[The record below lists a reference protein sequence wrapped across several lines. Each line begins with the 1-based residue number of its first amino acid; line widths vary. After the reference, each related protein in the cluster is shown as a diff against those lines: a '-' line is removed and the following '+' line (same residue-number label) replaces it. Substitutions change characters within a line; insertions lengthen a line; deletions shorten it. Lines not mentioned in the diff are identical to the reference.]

1 VNADKPWKE
10 PSVPELIVTHDSDQ
24 IGRRLDQVL
33 AEAHPA
39 VSRTE
44 IQQAIRS
51 SQVLISGTI
60 VLRPSQRLQSGDV
73 ISWDPPSTALLTPAT
88 IPLSLLYEDDSIVVV
103 DKPAG
108 LVVHPGA
115 GTRETTLVE
124 ALLADRMLPVADD
137 PVRPGIVHRLDRE
150 TSGVL
155 VVAKT
160 SSALDELKRQFS
172 QRTARKDYLAVVDGR
187 FDETEGLVDAP
198 IGRNPTQPQSMRVQ
212 HGGRHAET
220 AFTVLARVD
229 DHSLLWIRPRT
240 GRTHQIR
247 AHMRYIGHPVR
258 GDTKYGGSEARRMML
273 HAWQLRIDH
282 PLRGGAMEFCAPV
295 PSGFPEYPYEL
306 LRESR
311 SAPRR

>member
-1 VNADKPWKE
+1 M
-10 PSVPELIVTHDSDQ
+10 PELILTNDSDQ

-33 AEAHPA
+33 AEAHSDA
-39 VSRTE
+39 SRTE

-51 SQVLISGTI
+51 GQVMISGKV
-60 VLRPSQRLQSGDV
+60 VLRPSQRLQPKDV
-73 ISWDPPSTALLTPAT
+73 ISWDPPSKALLTPAM
-88 IPLSLLYEDDSIVVV
+88 IPLLLLHEDDSIVVV

-124 ALLADRMLPVADD
+124 ALLVDRVLPVSDD
-137 PVRPGIVHRLDRE
+137 PARPGIVHRLDRE

-155 VVAKT
+155 VVAKIP
-160 SSALDELKRQFS
+160 SALEELKRQFS

-198 IGRNPTQPQSMRVQ
+198 IGRNPVQPQSMRVQ

-220 AFTVLARVD
+220 AFTVLATVNG
-229 DHSLLWIRPRT
+229 HSLLWIRPRT

-247 AHMRYIGHPVR
+247 AHMRYIGHPVH
-258 GDTKYGGSEARRMML
+258 GDTKYGGSEAHRMML

-282 PLRGGAMEFCAPV
+282 PSHGAAMEFCAPV
-295 PSGFPEYPYEL
+295 PNGFPDYPYDV